1 MRAFT
6 RGRIR
11 MGVYLAAILLVLA
24 DQATKYAI
32 EATVA
37 LHESIPLIEGF
48 FAITH
53 VRNPGAAF
61 GILAGASET
70 WRLVFLVAVTLVI
83 MGGIIIYLERHRD
96 AGKTLTA
103 GLTLILGGAAGNLI
117 DRIGQGEVI
126 DFLDFHI
133 AGWHWPAFNVA
144 DAAIT
149 IGAALLIID
158 MLRSTKPSP

>member
-1 MRAFT
+1 MKARFRDRA
-6 RGRIR
+6 RI
-11 MGVYLAAILLVLA
+11 GVYLTAILLVLA

-37 LHESIPLIEGF
+37 LHESIPVIEGF

-61 GILAGASET
+61 GVLAGASET
-70 WRLVFLVAVTLVI
+70 WRLVLLVAVTLAI
-83 MGGIIIYLERHRD
+83 MGGIIFYLERRRD

-117 DRIGQGEVI
+117 DRIGQGAVI
-126 DFLDFHI
+126 DFLDFYI
-133 AGWHWPAFNVA
+133 GSRHWPAFNVA

-149 IGAALLIID
+149 VGAFLLIVD
-158 MLRSTKPSP
+158 MLRSTKSSP

>member
-1 MRAFT
+1 MRERFK
-6 RGRIR
+6 GRARIC
-11 MGVYLAAILLVLA
+11 VCLTAILLVLV

-37 LHESIPLIEGF
+37 LHDSIPVIEGI

-61 GILAGASET
+61 GLLAGASET
-70 WRLVFLVAVTLVI
+70 WRLALLVAVTLVI
-83 MGGIIIYLERHRD
+83 MGGIILYLERHRY

-126 DFLDFHI
+126 DFLDFYI
-133 AGWHWPAFNVA
+133 GTWHWPAFNVA

-149 IGAALLIID
+149 VGAFLLIVD
-158 MLRSTKPSP
+158 MLRSTKPSS

>member
-1 MRAFT
+1 MKAFT

-11 MGVYLAAILLVLA
+11 TGVYLAAIFVVLA
-24 DQATKYAI
+24 DQATKYVV

-37 LHESIPLIEGF
+37 LHESIPLIKGF
-48 FAITH
+48 FSITH

-61 GILAGASET
+61 GILAGAPET
-70 WRLVFLVAVTLVI
+70 LRFGLLVILTLVI
-83 MGGIIIYLERHRD
+83 MVIVIAYLERHRE

-149 IGAALLIID
+149 VGAVLLIID
-158 MLRSTKPSP
+158 LLRSTKPSP